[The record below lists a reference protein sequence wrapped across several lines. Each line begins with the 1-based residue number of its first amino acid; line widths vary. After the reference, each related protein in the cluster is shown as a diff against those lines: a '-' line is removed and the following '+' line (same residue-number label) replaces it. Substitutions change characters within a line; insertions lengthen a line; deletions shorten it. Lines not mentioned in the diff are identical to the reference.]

1 MRESILTIP
10 VTDIFEPKC
19 GCPICRLRDTL
30 EQRTVEYIMGA
41 AMMEPDVRMETNKL
55 GFCKTHFEQMR
66 ACKNRLSLALM
77 LQSHLQD
84 MQKHIFTRKK
94 MFEGKTA
101 KQKKVSA
108 VNNECFVCSKV
119 DWGMSRILV
128 TLFEMYVQQR
138 DFRDL
143 FAQQEMLCLPHYDLL
158 VSMCTENMD
167 KKYQKQFIDACGE
180 LTSKYLDTL
189 EADVSHYCKMYDYRN
204 TGANA
209 DWGNSKDSST
219 ACYKISYHK
228 IRNFRYFSLQWLQ
241 LRFYAEDCKS
251 TNYMYRRSAYII

>member
-1 MRESILTIP
+1 MRESIRTIP

-209 DWGNSKDSST
+209 DWGNSKDSIERAIKFLT
-219 ACYKISYHK
+219 T
-228 IRNFRYFSLQWLQ
+228 R
-241 LRFYAEDCKS
+241 
-251 TNYMYRRSAYII
+251 

>member
-1 MRESILTIP
+1 MRESLLTIP

-41 AMMEPDVRMETNKL
+41 AMMEPDVRIETNKL

-77 LQSHLQD
+77 LQSHLQS
-84 MQKHIFTRKK
+84 MQKNIFTRQSVFENKK
-94 MFEGKTA
+94 A

-108 VNNECFVCSKV
+108 VNSTCFVCSKI

-143 FAQQEMLCLPHYDLL
+143 FDRQEMLCLPHYDLL
-158 VSMCTENMD
+158 VSLCTENMD
-167 KKYQKQFIDACGE
+167 KKYQKMFIDACTK
-180 LTSKYLDTL
+180 LTEKYLDEL
-189 EADVSHYCKMYDYRN
+189 EKDVSHYCKMYDYRN
-204 TGANA
+204 TGADA
-209 DWGNSKDSST
+209 DWGNSKDS
-219 ACYKISYHK
+219 I
-228 IRNFRYFSLQWLQ
+228 
-241 LRFYAEDCKS
+241 E
-251 TNYMYRRSAYII
+251 RSIKFLTTR